1 MLNSVLCFIFQILVE
16 DPITTCLSPPVYDM
30 ICKLGFE
37 ARENCDISSI
47 VTQNGEVCW
56 TTITDCVVYTE
67 SDKHYVTYFQ
77 QPQGLDYGGS
87 VRLLGPVCQAVHLH
101 LSSLTKGQF
110 ETRYSSGFQ
119 WTGVPELFPEMFDA
133 LGSLQSLAISL
144 SLMKLTSCL
153 ERALADVYLLIG
165 KECPFLLRDLI
176 ASEELSQV
184 FGQSVMDV
192 LKVFVGS
199 PCGLNL
205 RNVLWHGFVAPEE
218 IPPKYCSMMILLTA
232 GLGQLLKGYLQQT
245 KFTLAHRP
253 FITLTSLEDLI
264 VFPDVTYEVLSVL
277 EEVMKKST
285 FILKIMLPYWEVALL
300 NFKSHRFADCA
311 ILLLVQLE
319 TGLRKVFATVN
330 KCPKR
335 LLTAESTALYTTFDE
350 ILAKHLNDGKINQLP
365 LFLGEPAMEFLWDF
379 LNHQEGPRLRDR
391 LSHGEISLPE
401 FPKEAANQLLAFSF
415 VLLLRFI
422 DEDLLSVFKEKAA
435 VRALVSVAEAYGARC
450 HPVSQLKKQVL
461 NCERSIGV
469 WPLLPLPEGSEREA
483 QRSEGNSEINACH
496 SLITEIVAELCHHVP
511 ETHRVP
517 HDSEHLPPE
526 KWPQLLRE
534 LCSIPVRTLF
544 CPRAVLEVLAVLRK
558 IGAHCHRVCDQVAAC
573 AELRR
578 RQWEDRS
585 LRSRQRRNYLRLV
598 HSIKLLS
605 PVLYLILLLIALEL
619 VNIHVVLGKNTS
631 EYQQYLRFL
640 KSVLQY
646 TENLAA
652 YTSQDK
658 NKWDEAVNLTQ
669 VVSVDFAEIRQLVL
683 GAAGRRKL
691 SLSLWA
697 HGEEVWACEPFVSD
711 LGLGTCAAWSCVGV
725 CGFRR
730 RCSSRRQPDA
740 ARARTTPPTI
750 SVTRTLGASV
760 ESGF

>member
-1 MLNSVLCFIFQILVE
+1 MEILIE
-16 DPITTCLSPPVYDM
+16 DPITTCLSPSVYDT
-30 ICKLGFE
+30 ICNLGFE

-47 VTQNGEVCW
+47 VTQNGEVRW
-56 TTITDCVVYTE
+56 MTITDSVVYTE
-67 SDKHYVTYFQ
+67 SA
-77 QPQGLDYGGS
+77 QGLDYGGS

-153 ERALADVYLLIG
+153 ERALGDVYLLIR

-199 PCGLNL
+199 PRGLNL
-205 RNVLWHGFVAPEE
+205 RNVLWHGFAAPQE

-422 DEDLLSVFKEKAA
+422 DEDLLSVFKQEKAA
-435 VRALVSVAEAYGARC
+435 VRALVSIAEAYGARC

-461 NCERSIGV
+461 SCERSIGV

-517 HDSEHLPPE
+517 HASEHLRPE
-526 KWPQLLRE
+526 EWPQLLRE

-558 IGAHCHRVCDQVAAC
+558 IGAHCCRVCGQVAAC

-598 HSIKLLS
+598 HSIKLLF
-605 PVLYLILLLIALEL
+605 PMLYLILLLIALEL

-669 VVSVDFAEIRQLVL
+669 VALLKIWTFSEKKQMLIHLAKKSTSKVV
-683 GAAGRRKL
+683 
-691 SLSLWA
+691 
-697 HGEEVWACEPFVSD
+697 
-711 LGLGTCAAWSCVGV
+711 
-725 CGFRR
+725 
-730 RCSSRRQPDA
+730 
-740 ARARTTPPTI
+740 
-750 SVTRTLGASV
+750 
-760 ESGF
+760 

>member
-1 MLNSVLCFIFQILVE
+1 
-16 DPITTCLSPPVYDM
+16 
-30 ICKLGFE
+30 
-37 ARENCDISSI
+37 
-47 VTQNGEVCW
+47 
-56 TTITDCVVYTE
+56 
-67 SDKHYVTYFQ
+67 
-77 QPQGLDYGGS
+77 
-87 VRLLGPVCQAVHLH
+87 
-101 LSSLTKGQF
+101 
-110 ETRYSSGFQ
+110 
-119 WTGVPELFPEMFDA
+119 
-133 LGSLQSLAISL
+133 
-144 SLMKLTSCL
+144 
-153 ERALADVYLLIG
+153 
-165 KECPFLLRDLI
+165 
-176 ASEELSQV
+176 
-184 FGQSVMDV
+184 MDV

-205 RNVLWHGFVAPEE
+205 RNVLWHGFAAPQE

-285 FILKIMLPYWEVALL
+285 FILKIMLPYWEVALI
-300 NFKSHRFADCA
+300 NFKSNRYLKCGITKWSLAAWRPGLLKTLTFLLCRCWTWSRFADCA

-422 DEDLLSVFKEKAA
+422 DEDLLSVFKQEKAA
-435 VRALVSVAEAYGARC
+435 VRALVSVAEAYSARC

-461 NCERSIGV
+461 SCERSIGV

-496 SLITEIVAELCHHVP
+496 SLITEIMAELCRHVP
-511 ETHRVP
+511 GAHRVP
-517 HDSEHLPPE
+517 HDWEHLPPE

-558 IGAHCHRVCDQVAAC
+558 IGAHCRRVCGQVAAC

-605 PVLYLILLLIALEL
+605 PMLYLILLLIALEL

-640 KSVLQY
+640 KSILQY

-669 VVSVDFAEIRQLVL
+669 AALLKIWTFSGKKQMLIHLAKKSTSKVV
-683 GAAGRRKL
+683 
-691 SLSLWA
+691 
-697 HGEEVWACEPFVSD
+697 
-711 LGLGTCAAWSCVGV
+711 
-725 CGFRR
+725 
-730 RCSSRRQPDA
+730 
-740 ARARTTPPTI
+740 
-750 SVTRTLGASV
+750 
-760 ESGF
+760 

>member
-1 MLNSVLCFIFQILVE
+1 MLNSVLCFIFQILIE
-16 DPITTCLSPPVYDM
+16 DPITTCLSPSVYDM

-37 ARENCDISSI
+37 ARENCDISGI
-47 VTQNGEVCW
+47 VTQNGEVRW

-67 SDKHYVTYFQ
+67 SA
-77 QPQGLDYGGS
+77 QGLDYGGS
-87 VRLLGPVCQAVHLH
+87 VRLLGPVCQVVHLH

-153 ERALADVYLLIG
+153 ERALGD
-165 KECPFLLRDLI
+165 
-176 ASEELSQV
+176 
-184 FGQSVMDV
+184 MDV

-199 PCGLNL
+199 PRGLNL
-205 RNVLWHGFVAPEE
+205 RNVLWHGFAAPQE

-422 DEDLLSVFKEKAA
+422 DEDLLSVFKQEKAA
-435 VRALVSVAEAYGARC
+435 VRALVSIAEAYGARC

-461 NCERSIGV
+461 SCERSIGV

-517 HDSEHLPPE
+517 HASEHLRPE
-526 KWPQLLRE
+526 EWPQLLRE

-558 IGAHCHRVCDQVAAC
+558 IGAHCCRVCGQVAAC

-605 PVLYLILLLIALEL
+605 PMLYLILLLIALEL

-669 VVSVDFAEIRQLVL
+669 VALLKIWTFSEKKQMLIHLAKKSTSKVV
-683 GAAGRRKL
+683 
-691 SLSLWA
+691 
-697 HGEEVWACEPFVSD
+697 
-711 LGLGTCAAWSCVGV
+711 
-725 CGFRR
+725 
-730 RCSSRRQPDA
+730 
-740 ARARTTPPTI
+740 
-750 SVTRTLGASV
+750 
-760 ESGF
+760 

>member
-1 MLNSVLCFIFQILVE
+1 MLNSVLCFIFQILIE
-16 DPITTCLSPPVYDM
+16 DPITTCLSPSVYDM

-67 SDKHYVTYFQ
+67 SA
-77 QPQGLDYGGS
+77 QGLDYQGS

-153 ERALADVYLLIG
+153 ERALAD
-165 KECPFLLRDLI
+165 
-176 ASEELSQV
+176 
-184 FGQSVMDV
+184 MDV

-205 RNVLWHGFVAPEE
+205 RNVLWHGFAAPQE

-422 DEDLLSVFKEKAA
+422 DEDLLSVFKQEKAA

-461 NCERSIGV
+461 SCERSIGV

-605 PVLYLILLLIALEL
+605 PMLYLILLLIALEL

-640 KSVLQY
+640 KSILQY

-669 VVSVDFAEIRQLVL
+669 VALLKIWTFSEKKQMLIHLAKKSTSKVV
-683 GAAGRRKL
+683 
-691 SLSLWA
+691 
-697 HGEEVWACEPFVSD
+697 
-711 LGLGTCAAWSCVGV
+711 
-725 CGFRR
+725 
-730 RCSSRRQPDA
+730 
-740 ARARTTPPTI
+740 
-750 SVTRTLGASV
+750 
-760 ESGF
+760 

>member
-1 MLNSVLCFIFQILVE
+1 MEILIE
-16 DPITTCLSPPVYDM
+16 DPITTCLSPSVYDM

-67 SDKHYVTYFQ
+67 SA
-77 QPQGLDYGGS
+77 QGLDYGES

-153 ERALADVYLLIG
+153 ERALADVYLLIR

-199 PCGLNL
+199 PRGLNL
-205 RNVLWHGFVAPEE
+205 RNVLWHGFAAPQE

-365 LFLGEPAMEFLWDF
+365 LFLGEPAM
-379 LNHQEGPRLRDR
+379 Q
-391 LSHGEISLPE
+391 
-401 FPKEAANQLLAFSF
+401 
-415 VLLLRFI
+415 
-422 DEDLLSVFKEKAA
+422 EKAA
-435 VRALVSVAEAYGARC
+435 VRALVSIAEAYGARC

-461 NCERSIGV
+461 SCERSIGV

-511 ETHRVP
+511 EAHRVP
-517 HDSEHLPPE
+517 HASEHLPPE
-526 KWPQLLRE
+526 EWPQLLRE

-558 IGAHCHRVCDQVAAC
+558 IGAHCRRVCGQVAAC

-605 PVLYLILLLIALEL
+605 PMLYLILLLIALEL

-640 KSVLQY
+640 KSILQY

-669 VVSVDFAEIRQLVL
+669 VALLKIWTFSEKKQMLIHLAKKSTSKVV
-683 GAAGRRKL
+683 
-691 SLSLWA
+691 
-697 HGEEVWACEPFVSD
+697 
-711 LGLGTCAAWSCVGV
+711 
-725 CGFRR
+725 
-730 RCSSRRQPDA
+730 
-740 ARARTTPPTI
+740 
-750 SVTRTLGASV
+750 
-760 ESGF
+760 

>member
-1 MLNSVLCFIFQILVE
+1 
-16 DPITTCLSPPVYDM
+16 M

-67 SDKHYVTYFQ
+67 SA
-77 QPQGLDYGGS
+77 QGLDYEGS
-87 VRLLGPVCQAVHLH
+87 VRLLGPVCQAVHFH

-110 ETRYSSGFQ
+110 ETRYSPGLQ

-176 ASEELSQV
+176 ASGELAQV

-205 RNVLWHGFVAPEE
+205 RNVLWHGFAAPQE

-232 GLGQLLKGYLQQT
+232 GLGQLLKGYLQRT

-285 FILKIMLPYWEVALL
+285 FILKIMLPYWEVALIS
-300 NFKSHRFADCA
+300 FKSHRFADCA

-330 KCPKR
+330 RCPKR

-422 DEDLLSVFKEKAA
+422 DEDLLSVFKQEKAA
-435 VRALVSVAEAYGARC
+435 VRALVSIAEAYSARC

-461 NCERSIGV
+461 SCERSIRV

-496 SLITEIVAELCHHVP
+496 SLITEVVAELCHHVP
-511 ETHRVP
+511 ETHHVP

-558 IGAHCHRVCDQVAAC
+558 IGAHCHRVCGQVAAC
-573 AELRR
+573 AELRH

-605 PVLYLILLLIALEL
+605 SMLYLILLLIALEL

-669 VVSVDFAEIRQLVL
+669 AALLKIWTFSEKKQMLIHLAKSKVV
-683 GAAGRRKL
+683 
-691 SLSLWA
+691 
-697 HGEEVWACEPFVSD
+697 
-711 LGLGTCAAWSCVGV
+711 
-725 CGFRR
+725 
-730 RCSSRRQPDA
+730 
-740 ARARTTPPTI
+740 
-750 SVTRTLGASV
+750 
-760 ESGF
+760 

>member
-1 MLNSVLCFIFQILVE
+1 MLNSVLCFIFQILIE
-16 DPITTCLSPPVYDM
+16 DPITTCLSPSVYDM

-77 QPQGLDYGGS
+77 QREYLYSQGLDYGGS

-205 RNVLWHGFVAPEE
+205 RNVLWHGFAAPEE

-285 FILKIMLPYWEVALL
+285 FIIKIMLPYWEVALL

-365 LFLGEPAMEFLWDF
+365 LFLGEPAME
-379 LNHQEGPRLRDR
+379 
-391 LSHGEISLPE
+391 
-401 FPKEAANQLLAFSF
+401 
-415 VLLLRFI
+415 
-422 DEDLLSVFKEKAA
+422 KAA
-435 VRALVSVAEAYGARC
+435 VRALVSVAEAYGTRC

-605 PVLYLILLLIALEL
+605 PVLYLILLLVALEL

-669 VVSVDFAEIRQLVL
+669 EPLQGCPQPTCRDAQPSPALLAGLASQEGLSTACSGFSAVRDER
-683 GAAGRRKL
+683 GGRR
-691 SLSLWA
+691 W
-697 HGEEVWACEPFVSD
+697 G
-711 LGLGTCAAWSCVGV
+711 G
-725 CGFRR
+725 
-730 RCSSRRQPDA
+730 
-740 ARARTTPPTI
+740 RA
-750 SVTRTLGASV
+750 V
-760 ESGF
+760 

>member
-1 MLNSVLCFIFQILVE
+1 MLNSVLCFIFQILIE
-16 DPITTCLSPPVYDM
+16 DPITTCLSPSVYDM

-77 QPQGLDYGGS
+77 QREYLYSQGLDYGGS

-205 RNVLWHGFVAPEE
+205 RNVLWHGFAAPEE

-285 FILKIMLPYWEVALL
+285 FIIKIMLPYWEVALL

-435 VRALVSVAEAYGARC
+435 VRALVSVAEAYGTRC

-605 PVLYLILLLIALEL
+605 PVLYLILLLVALEL

-669 VVSVDFAEIRQLVL
+669 VALLKIWTFSEKKQMLIHLAKKSTSKVV
-683 GAAGRRKL
+683 
-691 SLSLWA
+691 
-697 HGEEVWACEPFVSD
+697 
-711 LGLGTCAAWSCVGV
+711 
-725 CGFRR
+725 
-730 RCSSRRQPDA
+730 
-740 ARARTTPPTI
+740 
-750 SVTRTLGASV
+750 
-760 ESGF
+760 

>member
-1 MLNSVLCFIFQILVE
+1 MLNSVLCFIFQILIE
-16 DPITTCLSPPVYDM
+16 DPITTCLSPSVYDM

-67 SDKHYVTYFQ
+67 SA
-77 QPQGLDYGGS
+77 QGLDYGGS

-153 ERALADVYLLIG
+153 ERALGDVYLLIR

-199 PCGLNL
+199 PRGLNL
-205 RNVLWHGFVAPEE
+205 RNVLWHGFAAPQE
-218 IPPKYCSMMILLTA
+218 IPPKYCSVMILLTA

-422 DEDLLSVFKEKAA
+422 DEDLLSVFK
-435 VRALVSVAEAYGARC
+435 
-450 HPVSQLKKQVL
+450 VL
-461 NCERSIGV
+461 SCERSIGV

-517 HDSEHLPPE
+517 HASEHLPPE
-526 KWPQLLRE
+526 EWPQLLRE

-558 IGAHCHRVCDQVAAC
+558 IGAHCRRVCGQVAAC

-605 PVLYLILLLIALEL
+605 PMLYLILLLIALEL

-669 VVSVDFAEIRQLVL
+669 VALLKIWTFSEKKQMLIHLAKKSTSKVV
-683 GAAGRRKL
+683 
-691 SLSLWA
+691 
-697 HGEEVWACEPFVSD
+697 
-711 LGLGTCAAWSCVGV
+711 
-725 CGFRR
+725 
-730 RCSSRRQPDA
+730 
-740 ARARTTPPTI
+740 
-750 SVTRTLGASV
+750 
-760 ESGF
+760 

>member
-1 MLNSVLCFIFQILVE
+1 MEILIE
-16 DPITTCLSPPVYDM
+16 DPITTCLSPSVYDM

-67 SDKHYVTYFQ
+67 SA
-77 QPQGLDYGGS
+77 QGLDYGGS

-153 ERALADVYLLIG
+153 ERALGDVYLLIR

-199 PCGLNL
+199 PRGLNL
-205 RNVLWHGFVAPEE
+205 RNVLWHGFAAPQE

-365 LFLGEPAMEFLWDF
+365 LFLGEPAM
-379 LNHQEGPRLRDR
+379 Q
-391 LSHGEISLPE
+391 
-401 FPKEAANQLLAFSF
+401 
-415 VLLLRFI
+415 
-422 DEDLLSVFKEKAA
+422 EKAA
-435 VRALVSVAEAYGARC
+435 VRALVSIAEAYGARC

-461 NCERSIGV
+461 SCERSIGV

-517 HDSEHLPPE
+517 HASEHLRPE
-526 KWPQLLRE
+526 EWPQLLRE

-558 IGAHCHRVCDQVAAC
+558 IGAHCCRVCGQVAAC

-578 RQWEDRS
+578 RRWEDRS

-605 PVLYLILLLIALEL
+605 PMLYLILLLIALEL

-669 VVSVDFAEIRQLVL
+669 VALLKIWTFSEKKQMLIHLAKKSTSKVV
-683 GAAGRRKL
+683 
-691 SLSLWA
+691 
-697 HGEEVWACEPFVSD
+697 
-711 LGLGTCAAWSCVGV
+711 
-725 CGFRR
+725 
-730 RCSSRRQPDA
+730 
-740 ARARTTPPTI
+740 
-750 SVTRTLGASV
+750 
-760 ESGF
+760 

>member
-1 MLNSVLCFIFQILVE
+1 MEILIE
-16 DPITTCLSPPVYDM
+16 DPITTCLSPSVYDM

-67 SDKHYVTYFQ
+67 SA
-77 QPQGLDYGGS
+77 QGLDYGGS

-110 ETRYSSGFQ
+110 ETRYSPGLQ

-176 ASEELSQV
+176 ASEALAQV

-205 RNVLWHGFVAPEE
+205 RNVLWHGFAAPQE

-245 KFTLAHRP
+245 KFTLARRP
-253 FITLTSLEDLI
+253 FVTLTSLEDLI

-285 FILKIMLPYWEVALL
+285 FILKIMLPYWEVALI
-300 NFKSHRFADCA
+300 NFKSNRFADCA

-330 KCPKR
+330 KCPRR

-461 NCERSIGV
+461 SCERSIGV

-526 KWPQLLRE
+526 
-534 LCSIPVRTLF
+534 
-544 CPRAVLEVLAVLRK
+544 
-558 IGAHCHRVCDQVAAC
+558 
-573 AELRR
+573 
-578 RQWEDRS
+578 
-585 LRSRQRRNYLRLV
+585 N
-598 HSIKLLS
+598 IKLLS
-605 PVLYLILLLIALEL
+605 PMLYLILLLIALEL

-640 KSVLQY
+640 KSILQY

-669 VVSVDFAEIRQLVL
+669 VALLKIWTFSEKKQMLIHLAKKSTSKVV
-683 GAAGRRKL
+683 
-691 SLSLWA
+691 
-697 HGEEVWACEPFVSD
+697 
-711 LGLGTCAAWSCVGV
+711 
-725 CGFRR
+725 
-730 RCSSRRQPDA
+730 
-740 ARARTTPPTI
+740 
-750 SVTRTLGASV
+750 
-760 ESGF
+760 